1 MAHFEIEAMMSLI
14 QRLNSEGLT
23 VLLVEHNMKVMDIC
37 NRVIILNFGKKAA
50 EGTPDEVR
58 NNREVVEAY
67 LGA

>member
-14 QRLNSEGLT
+14 QRLNSEGQT

-37 NRVIILNFGKKAA
+37 NRVIMLNFGKKRA